1 MRWVRCLW
9 QINIAGLNDREIK
22 RVVDEIRLLKKLKH
36 PYLIKFDSA
45 FTKGSDRIIFITELM
60 TSGTLQE
67 CVQGVSMPLS
77 PSPPHPMHPRLMP
90 RSCIPQPHLLVVVL
104 AHARARRRGCRVW
117 LFLSTVLRL
126 VLLTPLCARVCVR
139 SLVQHHLQEEVPPH
153 QEGHQAA
160 GTQHSA
166 GVLPVVCIFVYVV
179 RMLAVYTLPA
189 HPAVV

>member
-1 MRWVRCLW
+1 VRCLW

-90 RSCIPQPHLLVVVL
+90 LSCIPQPICWWCWHTRQ
-104 AHARARRRGCRVW
+104 RAEEGVGCGC
-117 LFLSTVLRL
+117 FCHQCCA
-126 VLLTPLCARVCVR
+126 LCC
-139 SLVQHHLQEEVPPH
+139 
-153 QEGHQAA
+153 
-160 GTQHSA
+160 
-166 GVLPVVCIFVYVV
+166 
-179 RMLAVYTLPA
+179 
-189 HPAVV
+189 

>member
-67 CVQGVSMPLS
+67 PL
-77 PSPPHPMHPRLMP
+77 PPPPPHPLP
-90 RSCIPQPHLLVVVL
+90 SCTPVS
-104 AHARARRRGCRVW
+104 CRDPAS
-117 LFLSTVLRL
+117 ST
-126 VLLTPLCARVCVR
+126 
-139 SLVQHHLQEEVPPH
+139 PPV
-153 QEGHQAA
+153 GGA
-160 GTQHSA
+160 GTRASA
-166 GVLPVVCIFVYVV
+166 PKRV
-179 RMLAVYTLPA
+179 
-189 HPAVV
+189 